1 MSVTVSE
8 PLQTGWLPGIR
19 PQLLCILLAAASTSA
34 FSQAQPT
41 PSPTPKIELPALIS
55 PRDFSFGFFPNGWR
69 NTLSETSPDFLAIET
84 GYFGF
89 VLDVKDI
96 TRPRFG
102 FLEDN
107 KNYATALAEG
117 IRRLVKLPPAEL
129 SIEVKK
135 DGKIYRANTCR
146 AGLRKDSER
155 MSDVRLWESARF
167 VQHYDLEDVRFA
179 DADGKPLDALADL
192 DFLAWPGSLTLTTN
206 LAPSPTFQD
215 GPVVGL
221 KGAGLCVEKKPA
233 LIPGK
238 TIPDT
243 ESFSAE
249 CWFKIS
255 ENTVYPNGWLYILG
269 RNGHINQDG
278 FFGFTLQNDRAGAVL
293 NIGGGKDN
301 RVWLHGNAT
310 FTKNT
315 WHHLAMTYDGETLSL
330 FVDGK
335 PQRSEQVG
343 KARMPGGGD
352 LVLGMDA
359 GTSLFQAH
367 RLYDQIRLWSRTL
380 TPEEIAAHAANP
392 AEIPSIEGLVFEE
405 NYNAVA
411 AYEKPPL
418 WKDAEVSIRFKAGDR
433 EWKTSQAF
441 PGEWKEGEKK
451 SLSLNCDVRE
461 NRPPLKDVTVRL
473 LSHDIPVAFE
483 PAVNALVARTDQ
495 RVKRPWDRA
504 APQARE
510 LRNYD
515 DFLLEVNNAGTEAGA
530 VPFLLYFKNP
540 HSAPGCLATLCL
552 PDGTPTGV
560 PVQVSKNWHLGCY
573 LCAYMYLPAPA
584 GKSTFLLRVSYGFYG
599 TVPQASHSQL
609 SLVGWGGNGRWDQAA
624 IGGWGETQCLDMD
637 NSLTEILITD
647 NRGMLIRNGKDG
659 PSWDWCE
666 AGWGGDW
673 LQIKDAAGKKLFF
686 RDLKTAYTAH
696 GPCLSELEY
705 RGHYGSAS
713 EVEMQS
719 IVHSPRSDDYVRTLY
734 AQAYTFKAALSAK
747 DAYFFKMGGSHR
759 LATPRVAY
767 GNREGLIAELPAPA
781 GAKPGDL
788 LVDRL
793 ELEGEGP
800 WWIAYPDAEVQLP
813 PGRENFGIASRALV
827 IRSFRGNFGG
837 KEYKKPSISLQVH
850 KVQADGKLDIDALV
864 VPPKDFSGF
873 KPGDRLEMDIEW
885 LCVPRTAD
893 DYHGP
898 NEALRQHL
906 AESPR
911 SWKTIHREAIGN
923 ALKVTAEGGTILRNY
938 PLLVRAEKPL
948 SWTEKLARKLQGYS
962 NSFSGIEVPGFL
974 KSQAPP
980 EITLEIQGG
989 VGFVPVRFE
998 GLKSIEGYKLYEKTG
1013 EKLVPL
1019 DQSVHGNDFWQADFN
1034 AGDQTYSLTYNLPLD
1049 GKSSSTWVL
1058 KKAP

>member
-1 MSVTVSE
+1 MT
-8 PLQTGWLPGIR
+8 PKK
-19 PQLLCILLAAASTSA
+19 ILLLALWALVPSAIAQAPTAS
-34 FSQAQPT
+34 PPN

-69 NTLSETSPDFLAIET
+69 NKSSETSPDLLAIET

-89 VLDVKDI
+89 VLDVDDI
-96 TRPRFG
+96 AHPRFG
-102 FLEDN
+102 LLDDN

-117 IRRLVKLPPAEL
+117 IQRLGKLPPAEL

-135 DGKIYRANTCR
+135 DGRIYRAKACR
-146 AGLRKDSER
+146 AGVRRDSER

-167 VQHYDLEDVRFA
+167 VQHYNLEDVRLVDEAGQTLGAFA
-179 DADGKPLDALADL
+179 AL
-192 DFLAWPGSLTLTTN
+192 DFIAWPGSLTFTAN
-206 LAPSPTFQD
+206 LAPSLLFQD
-215 GPVVGL
+215 GPVQGL
-221 KGAGLCVEKKPA
+221 QGAGLCVEKTPVV
-233 LIPGK
+233 IPGK

-255 ENTVYPNGWLYILG
+255 ESTVYPPGCLYILG

-293 NIGGGKDN
+293 NIGGGNDN
-301 RVWLHGNAT
+301 LRWLHGNST

-315 WHHLAMTYDGETLSL
+315 WHHLAMTYDGQTLSL
-330 FVDGK
+330 FMDGK
-335 PQRSEQVG
+335 PQGRQPVG
-343 KARMPGGGD
+343 KQRVPGGGD

-359 GTSLFQAH
+359 GKSAFQAH
-367 RLYDQIRLWSRTL
+367 RLYDQIRLWSRAL
-380 TPEEIAAHAANP
+380 APQEIAAHAANP
-392 AEIPSIEGLVFEE
+392 AEIPSIEGLVFED
-405 NYNAVA
+405 NYNALA
-411 AYEKPPL
+411 ADEKPPL
-418 WKDAEVSIRFKAGDR
+418 WKDAEVSIRFKTADR

-441 PGEWKEGEKK
+441 PGEWKEGKKK
-451 SLSLNCDVRE
+451 SISLNCDVRE
-461 NRPPLKDVTVRL
+461 NRPPLKDVTVRI
-473 LSHDIPVAFE
+473 LSHDLPVAFE
-483 PAVNALVARTDQ
+483 SAVNALVARTDQ
-495 RVKRPWDRA
+495 RVKRPWDRT
-504 APQARE
+504 APDACE
-510 LRNYD
+510 FRNYD
-515 DFLLEVNNAGTEAGA
+515 EFLLEVNNAGAEAGA
-530 VPFLLYFKNP
+530 VPFLFYFQNP
-540 HSAPGCLATLCL
+540 HSVTGCLPALCL

-560 PVQVSKNWHLGCY
+560 PVQLSKNWHLGSY

-584 GKSTFLLRVSYGFYG
+584 GKSTFLLRISYGFYG

-609 SLVGWGGNGRWDQAA
+609 SLVGNGANGRWDQAA

-637 NSLTEILITD
+637 NSLTEVLITD
-647 NRGMLIRNGKDG
+647 NRAMLVRNGKDG
-659 PSWDWCE
+659 SLWNWCE

-673 LQIKDAAGKKLFF
+673 LQIKDATGEKLFF
-686 RDLKTAYTAH
+686 RDLKTAYTTH

-705 RGHYGSAS
+705 RGHYGPAN
-713 EVEMQS
+713 EVEIQS
-719 IVHSPRSDDYVRTLY
+719 IVRTPRSDDYVRTLY
-734 AQAYTFKAALSAK
+734 EQAYTFKAALSAK
-747 DAYFFKMGGSHR
+747 DTCFFKMGGSHR

-781 GAKPGDL
+781 GAKPGAL

-813 PGRENFGIASRALV
+813 AGRENFGIASRALV
-827 IRSFRGNFGG
+827 IRSFRGNFGS
-837 KEYKKPSISLQVH
+837 KEYKKPSISLQVN

-864 VPPKDFSGF
+864 VPPKDVVEF
-873 KPGDRLEMDIEW
+873 KSGDRFEMDLEW
-885 LCVPRTAD
+885 LCVPRTAE
-893 DYHGP
+893 DYYGP

-906 AESPR
+906 LESPR
-911 SWKTIHREAIGN
+911 SWKTIHREAVGN
-923 ALKVTAEGGTILRNY
+923 DLKVTAGGGTVLCNY

-948 SWTEKLARKLQGYS
+948 SWAEMLTRKLHGYS
-962 NSFSGIEVPGFL
+962 NSLAGIESPAFL

-989 VGFVPVRFE
+989 VGMVPVRFE

-1013 EKLVPL
+1013 ERLVPL
-1019 DQSVHGNDFWQADFN
+1019 DQSLHGNDFWQNDFD
-1034 AGDQTYSLTYNLPLD
+1034 AASQTYSLTYNLPLD

-1058 KKAP
+1058 KK